1 VTIPDRGRGTAPARA
16 ALAGNPSDGYGG
28 AVLAVSLDAWRAEAE
43 AESNAAW
50 AIEPA
55 NPLVSATLDRF
66 RRECAP
72 AAATT
77 GVRWM
82 TSIPQRVGLG
92 SSSALVIA
100 VTRALSELHGVD
112 LAPARL
118 AEFALA
124 VETEELG
131 IVAGLQ
137 DRVVQAYGGLMF
149 MEFEAPPRY
158 ERLDRRLLPPLLIA
172 WHEAAAGHSGEV
184 HGSLRDRHRQGD
196 AGVRRAMRDLAA
208 TARSARA
215 ALLNRDLDRF
225 DECVNAT
232 FGLRR
237 ELMDLDPFC
246 VEMIETARACGAS
259 ANYTGSGGAIVA
271 ACRDDRQADAL
282 QRALLRMGCGVSRGE

>member
-1 VTIPDRGRGTAPARA
+1 MVNLERSRGTAPART

-28 AVLAVSLDAWRAEAE
+28 AVLAVSLDAWHAEAE
-43 AESNAAW
+43 AEANGTGGV
-50 AIEPA
+50 EPA
-55 NPLVSATLDRF
+55 NPLVQATLDRF
-66 RRECAP
+66 RRTYAP
-72 AAATT
+72 SAATT
-77 GVRWM
+77 DVRWS

-112 LAPARL
+112 LAPAEL

-137 DRVVQAYGGLMF
+137 DRVVQAYEGLMF
-149 MEFEAPPRY
+149 MEFGTPPRY
-158 ERLDRRLLPPLLIA
+158 ERLERELLPPLLIA

-184 HGSLRDRHRQGD
+184 HGSLRDRHRRGD
-196 AGVRRAMRDLAA
+196 ATVQRAMRDLAG

-215 ALLNRDLDRF
+215 ALLNGDIDGF
-225 DECVNAT
+225 DESVNAT
-232 FGLRR
+232 FEFRR
-237 ELMDLDPFC
+237 ELIGLDPVC
-246 VEMIETARACGAS
+246 VEMIQVARGCRAS

-271 ACRDDRQADAL
+271 VCRDDRQL
-282 QRALLRMGCGVSRGE
+282 EEVQRALLGMGCGVSRGG